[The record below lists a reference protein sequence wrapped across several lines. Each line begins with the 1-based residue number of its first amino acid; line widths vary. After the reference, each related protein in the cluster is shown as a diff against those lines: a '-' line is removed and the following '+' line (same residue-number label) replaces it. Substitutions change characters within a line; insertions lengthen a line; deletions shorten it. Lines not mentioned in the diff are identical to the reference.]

1 MIYNNLKGGEK
12 MNIELMKN
20 RRKELGLTQQQLA
33 DLCGLSK
40 NTIYNYEN
48 GKFEPTT
55 ENLEIISKKLKID
68 ITELIGKDLSF
79 DFLNYDD
86 VKKKMKIKL
95 SKKIHYFFEK
105 DILLRKLF
113 LNSPYTYMLLTQL
126 EEFHQVFFGWSDYF
140 QKVIVFEYIE
150 NNCYFIDFNNFA
162 YAISNIVLMIQRL
175 DLIIFDENSEQKKA
189 NFENILKLE
198 QNKEGGSDE

>member
-68 ITELIGKDLSF
+68 ITELI
-79 DFLNYDD
+79 
-86 VKKKMKIKL
+86 
-95 SKKIHYFFEK
+95 
-105 DILLRKLF
+105 
-113 LNSPYTYMLLTQL
+113 
-126 EEFHQVFFGWSDYF
+126 
-140 QKVIVFEYIE
+140 
-150 NNCYFIDFNNFA
+150 
-162 YAISNIVLMIQRL
+162 
-175 DLIIFDENSEQKKA
+175 
-189 NFENILKLE
+189 
-198 QNKEGGSDE
+198 